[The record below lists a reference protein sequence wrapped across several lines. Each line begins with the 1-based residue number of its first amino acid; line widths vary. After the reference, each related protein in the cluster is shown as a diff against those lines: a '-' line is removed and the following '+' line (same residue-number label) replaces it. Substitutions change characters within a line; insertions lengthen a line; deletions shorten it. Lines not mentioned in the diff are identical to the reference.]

1 MDMVLCSLA
10 RNGNVIRYTY
20 MRMVVGYPQREH
32 TTHWGMYG
40 YMWLRCTVY
49 IYIYYM
55 HYWVA
60 GRGVYIIKGARGGV
74 RAPGTRIAV
83 VPFSRKSEIKR
94 HFPSMF
100 SNALWHYRAL
110 QIKE

>member
-1 MDMVLCSLA
+1 MFASPKRKC
-10 RNGNVIRYTY
+10 YTLY
-20 MRMVVGYPQREH
+20 IHAHGSGLPA
-32 TTHWGMYG
+32 TGTHNTLGHVWLHVATMYG
-40 YMWLRCTVY
+40 IY